1 MATFEAARSKY
12 RSDSVHTMSPGQLIV
27 ALYDRTL
34 LDLER
39 ALTAIADNDI
49 FAAHTALVH
58 AQDIIHEL
66 LTSLDVK
73 QWPGG
78 ASLAAVY
85 RHVQTLLVDANIN
98 KDPGPIHAC
107 RDMLVPLR
115 DTWRQ
120 AAGIVTPNTPASIAA
135 NAPGIA

>member
-39 ALTAIADNDI
+39 ALTAIAGNDI
-49 FAAHTALVH
+49 EGAHTALVH
-58 AQDIIHEL
+58 AQEIIHEL
-66 LTSLDVK
+66 HTSLDLK
-73 QWPGG
+73 GWPGG

-85 RHVQTLLVDANIN
+85 GHVQTLLVQANVY
-98 KDPGPIHAC
+98 KDPEPVRAC
-107 RDMLVPLR
+107 REMLVPLR
-115 DTWRQ
+115 DAWRE
-120 AAGIVTPNTPASIAA
+120 AAGIVT
-135 NAPGIA
+135 